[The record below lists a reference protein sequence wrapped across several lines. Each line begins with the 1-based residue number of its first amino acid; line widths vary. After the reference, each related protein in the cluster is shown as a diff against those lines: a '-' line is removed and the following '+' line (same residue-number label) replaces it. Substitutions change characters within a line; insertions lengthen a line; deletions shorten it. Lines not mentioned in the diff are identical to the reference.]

1 MKVNCSQLNLK
12 RANVSVSILSISNMV
27 FLLWGNVSD
36 CCHEGMVIK
45 GKIAN
50 RISQKDAKS
59 YLCVTKYSIF
69 LSEHNNF
76 YEEKYKGK
84 NDIVRELPLYY

>member
-1 MKVNCSQLNLK
+1 
-12 RANVSVSILSISNMV
+12 
-27 FLLWGNVSD
+27 
-36 CCHEGMVIK
+36 MVIK

>member
-1 MKVNCSQLNLK
+1 MS
-12 RANVSVSILSISNMV
+12 VSVSCLYQTWF

-59 YLCVTKYSIF
+59 YICVTKYSIF

-76 YEEKYKGK
+76 YEEKYKEK
-84 NDIVRELPLYY
+84 TILLENCLYIITFSVNASC

>member
-1 MKVNCSQLNLK
+1 MS
-12 RANVSVSILSISNMV
+12 VSVSCLYQTWF